1 MEDRQPFQS
10 LFFNK
15 FANSKEEDYNFIKKR
30 NPATGAFL
38 WKISILKNIHFVKHS
53 RTAAFVYKPTLT

>member
-1 MEDRQPFQS
+1 MEDRQPCQG

-15 FANSKEEDYNFIKKR
+15 FANSKEEDYNFIEKR
-30 NPATGAFL
+30 NPASGAFL
-38 WKISILKNIHFVKHS
+38 WKTSIFKNIHFVKHL